1 MTTLQDRLREV
12 ARLMVPDLMTPLL
25 REAADALDE
34 RERRIAVCEQ
44 ALRAISFAKPDRLDH
59 RLDVLIVERCAR
71 KATAALAP
79 REARP

>member
-1 MTTLQDRLREV
+1 MTTLQDRLR
-12 ARLMVPDLMTPLL
+12 AAAMSPDAFDLPDLM

-59 RLDVLIVERCAR
+59 SLDVLIVERCAR